1 MEKKLL
7 KKGDIAL
14 IVGALFLCVILFLG
28 VNVFNKKSGELV
40 QIEVGGEIKAV
51 LPLSE
56 NASFEVEQN
65 GKITNTVQIQDGFA
79 FVSYADCRD
88 QICAEHKKISRVNE
102 SIICLPNK
110 VVVTMISGDNSN
122 SAELDGVV

>member
-88 QICAEHKKISRVNE
+88 KICAEHKKISRVNE